1 MNYGYIRVSTDKQ
14 TTQNQRFEIQQYCA
28 AQNLPGS
35 GWIQETLT
43 CREGD
48 YENALTEAEDMQEL
62 INLQAQNKTV
72 RQIAD
77 ETGFAPTTV
86 HRKLR
91 KAVELGY
98 KPTPCSVP
106 FHTGVEQTEQLFK

>member
-1 MNYGYIRVSTDKQ
+1 MSVAGLPVRATK
-14 TTQNQRFEIQQYCA
+14 RFLDCA
-28 AQNLPGS
+28 LLPK
-35 GWIQETLT
+35 
-43 CREGD
+43 
-48 YENALTEAEDMQEL
+48 NALTEAKDMQER
-62 INLQAQNKTV
+62 INLQAQNKSV

-91 KAVELGY
+91 KAAELGY